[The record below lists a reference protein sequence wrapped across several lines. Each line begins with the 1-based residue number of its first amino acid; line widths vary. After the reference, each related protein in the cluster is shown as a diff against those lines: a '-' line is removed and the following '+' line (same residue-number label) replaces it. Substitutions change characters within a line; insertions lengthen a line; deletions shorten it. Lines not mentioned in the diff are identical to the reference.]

1 MRRSLKG
8 GLRRGFKLPQFN
20 FTFDWKKALVYG
32 TGILFI
38 CALYLWNISGLT
50 GGYSPQE
57 VAYANA
63 ANTLGEIW
71 QNPLSAPHKLLAYS
85 YGLVINDALAVRL
98 ASSTFALVAV
108 ILFFL
113 LIRKWH
119 TQSVAIWS
127 SLLFATAASMLHLG
141 RWGGE
146 MIVPVTFL
154 LAFLVVGLYVKYR
167 NEDTSSW
174 PLFGVTALVA
184 LSLYVPGM
192 IWVVLLLSI
201 VGRQTIIDF
210 VSQYSALARTYVLL
224 LLLALLSP
232 LVWFVAQAPVENLV
246 AISGFAEH
254 PETVVEG
261 AKAIGFAPIHAFYGG
276 YQDNELWLGKTAFLD
291 AFSFVMVLLGGYY
304 YLFRYRK
311 LARSPLIVSL
321 AVLTF
326 LLASLSG
333 YALIGMFMV
342 ILYIFVAAG
351 LAEMLGRWF
360 TVFPRNPLARNTGLT
375 ILSCL
380 VALSMFYN
388 VRHYFEAWPKA
399 PETKAVYIVQA
410 ER

>member
-1 MRRSLKG
+1 MKRSLKG
-8 GLRRGFKLPQFN
+8 GSGRRFTLPQFN
-20 FTFDWKKALVYG
+20 FTFDWKKFLLYG
-32 TGILFI
+32 TGVLSV
-38 CALYLWNISGLT
+38 CALYLWNIGGLT

-57 VAYANA
+57 VAYASTS
-63 ANTLGEIW
+63 NTLTEIW
-71 QNPLSAPHKLLAYS
+71 QNPISAPHTLLALG
-85 YGLVINDALAVRL
+85 YGLVVSDALATRL
-98 ASSTFALVAV
+98 ASSTFAIVAV
-108 ILFFL
+108 ILFYL

-127 SLLFATAASMLHLG
+127 SLLFATAASMLHIG
-141 RWGGE
+141 RWGGD

-154 LAFLVVGLYVKYR
+154 LAFLVAGLYVKYQSE
-167 NEDTSSW
+167 NFPSW

-192 IWVVLLLSI
+192 VWVVLLLCI
-201 VGRQTIIDF
+201 VGRQTIMDF
-210 VSQYSALARTYVLL
+210 VSRYSAMARTYVLL

-232 LVWFVAQAPVENLV
+232 LVWFIVQAPMDNLLV
-246 AISGFAEH
+246 ISGFAEH
-254 PETVVEG
+254 PATALEG
-261 AKAIGFAPIHAFYGG
+261 AKAVGFAPIHAFYGG

-311 LARSPLIVSL
+311 LARSPLIISL

-333 YALIGMFMV
+333 YVLIGMFVV

-360 TVFPRNPLARNTGLT
+360 TIFPRNPLARNTGIVL
-375 ILSCL
+375 LSCL

-388 VRHYFEAWPKA
+388 MRHYFEAWPKA
-399 PETKAVYIVQA
+399 PETKAVYVIQPKH
-410 ER
+410 